1 MKSMFDD
8 GSFNDTE
15 SHLNKTNKTAFGD
28 VLKLQSEAGQHSVAG
43 TSQKEEKSVNRS
55 RSKKRL
61 EELKNTYNSSAI
73 TEDLFP
79 VKGTNDF

>member
-28 VLKLQSEAGQHSVAG
+28 VLKLQSEAQNSIAG

-73 TEDLFP
+73 IEDLFP

>member
-28 VLKLQSEAGQHSVAG
+28 VLNLQSEAQNSITG

-79 VKGTNDF
+79 VKGTNEF

>member
-28 VLKLQSEAGQHSVAG
+28 VLKLQSEAQNSIAG

-61 EELKNTYNSSAI
+61 EELKHTYNSSAI

-79 VKGTNDF
+79 VKGTIDF